1 MRLIKLFEQLL
12 EIILLHETIKIKI
25 EKNYKPIDRK
35 INKNNI
41 SNLDIKMGSLFKFV
55 FWQGT
60 TCYDNSVRMSH
71 DFGNDGIFRI
81 VSRYLTYTAV
91 IWSDLHQ
98 RKCEW

>member
-41 SNLDIKMGSLFKFV
+41 SNLDIKMGSLFKF
-55 FWQGT
+55 
-60 TCYDNSVRMSH
+60 C
-71 DFGNDGIFRI
+71 I
-81 VSRYLTYTAV
+81 LTRNNLL
-91 IWSDLHQ
+91 W
-98 RKCEW
+98 